1 MQADYLKQVSIPS
14 KIGEV
19 KKPLVVFDLDGTVGL
34 DSDPALSTD
43 VAELNEGLDHTAL
56 SSTSSKPRA

>member
-14 KIGEV
+14 KIGKV

-34 DSDPALSTD
+34 NSDPALSTD
-43 VAELNEGLDHTAL
+43 VAELNEG
-56 SSTSSKPRA
+56 S